1 MKLKLEIETFLYGVG
16 FLSNYILFIVIISYV
31 SNTLE
36 IWIFYALPLISL
48 FYTYAAML
56 KNTDQGIN
64 KFILFLMM
72 ITLIF
77 SAIGFIMY
85 FEILKQNYDL
95 FTNFILPILFG
106 LYAGHYA
113 VYRTFWISLRNVAWL
128 PFLTIFIG
136 SAIVLLPLIF
146 FPESIN
152 NSLNYSFILYFTFLI
167 GFSFAVSCFAG
178 ILCKHF
184 KKIMKKRR

>member
-1 MKLKLEIETFLYGVG
+1 
-16 FLSNYILFIVIISYV
+16 V